1 MVASQEHARM
11 QRSDE
16 QWLLMAYQAATKS
29 PDPSTQ
35 NGAVIPAHNN
45 VVLQACNEFP
55 VGVKYA
61 EGRLERPLKYSFIE
75 HAERNVVYQAAKL
88 GVSLHGLT
96 MYACWFACADC
107 ARAII
112 QSGITKVVGHKQM
125 MDGTPDHW
133 KESIKVAFDMFQEAG
148 VQTELLDVYLNGPRV
163 LFNGKHWQP

>member
-1 MVASQEHARM
+1 M

-55 VGVKYA
+55 NGVKYA
-61 EGRLERPLKYSFIE
+61 QGRLERPLKYSFIE
-75 HAERNVVYQAAKL
+75 HAERRAIYEAARL
-88 GVSLHGLT
+88 GVSIHGCT
-96 MYACWFACADC
+96 MYAPWFACSDC

-112 QSGITKVVGHKQM
+112 CSGIKRVVGHKQM

-133 KESIKVAFDMFQEAG
+133 KESIKIAFQMFEESG
-148 VQTELLDVYLNGPRV
+148 IKTELLDVQLGGPSI
-163 LFNGKHWQP
+163 LFNGKHWHP